1 MSPLVVSLRIG
12 TWLTVRHLVGHVQG
26 QKATTHCPL
35 TRAYQNVSENK
46 VRMAGDLESGL
57 VYVCVSVHSTV
68 YLLKTHVSK
77 LNIFNNALE
86 TTSCQYPQC
95 PN

>member
-12 TWLTVRHLVGHVQG
+12 TCLIVRHLVGHMQG
-26 QKATTHCPL
+26 QNATTHCPL

-46 VRMAGDLESGL
+46 VRMAGDVESGPM
-57 VYVCVSVHSTV
+57 YAGVSVHSTV
-68 YLLKTHVSK
+68 YLPKTHVSK
-77 LNIFNNALE
+77 LNIFNNTLE
-86 TTSCQYPQC
+86 TPSCQYPQC